1 MDSILVDQGNGL
13 PGMAFGGV
21 LELITTLFF
30 SALRVGAFLLASP
43 FFGAQSIP
51 LQVRIV
57 TGMVLSIIFFGQ
69 IDPTPILQAG
79 LLDLSMVIIIE
90 LFLGICLGLFMSILF
105 ASVALAGEKIAASG
119 GLGFA
124 AQVDPTSGG
133 QTPVISNI
141 LTLFLIVTFLSLDG
155 HLSLIR
161 AISYSYAVFPFGGNF
176 PLKDTSEYGID
187 AAGEMFQIATI
198 IMLPI
203 VALLLL
209 TNFAIGVITRSAPTL
224 NLFSFGF
231 PMTLIAVFLALYASA
246 TPFGYG
252 MQALSEFSLDFVAG
266 FLTGLVNGQ

>member
-1 MDSILVDQGNGL
+1 MEQGNGL

-21 LELITTLFF
+21 LELITIVFF

-57 TGMVLSIIFFGQ
+57 TAMVLSIVFFDQ
-69 IDPTPILQAG
+69 IDPTPILHAG
-79 LLDLSMVIIIE
+79 LLDLVKIVFVE
-90 LFLGICLGLFMSILF
+90 LFAGISMGLLISILF

-141 LTLFLIVTFLSLDG
+141 LTLFLIVMFLSLDG
-155 HLSLIR
+155 HLALIR
-161 AISYSYAVFPFGGNF
+161 AISESYVLFPFGGHF
-176 PLKDTSEYGID
+176 PLKSTSEYGLD
-187 AAGEMFQIATI
+187 AGGAMFKIASV

-209 TNFAIGVITRSAPTL
+209 TNFAIGVITRSAPQL

-231 PMTLIAVFLALYASA
+231 PMTLLVVFVALYASA
-246 TPFGYG
+246 TPLGYA
-252 MQALSEFSLDFVAG
+252 MEELSEFSLDFLSG
-266 FLTGLVNGQ
+266 FLTGLANGE

>member
-1 MDSILVDQGNGL
+1 MESLITDQGNGL
-13 PGMAFGGV
+13 PGMAIGGI
-21 LELITTLFF
+21 LELITIVFF

-57 TGMVLSIIFFGQ
+57 TAMVLSIVFFGQ
-69 IDPTPILQAG
+69 IDSAPILQAG
-79 LLDLSMVIIIE
+79 LLDLTKVIFIE
-90 LFLGICLGLFMSILF
+90 LFAGICMGLFLSILF

-141 LTLFLIVTFLSLDG
+141 LTLFLVVTFLSLDG
-155 HLSLIR
+155 HLALIR
-161 AISYSYAVFPFGGNF
+161 AISQSYVFFPFGGNF
-176 PLKDTSEYGID
+176 PLKSASEYGIN

-209 TNFAIGVITRSAPTL
+209 TNFAIGVITRSAPQL

-231 PMTLIAVFLALYASA
+231 PMTLLVVFLALYASA
-246 TPFGYG
+246 TPLGYA
-252 MQALSEFSLDFVAG
+252 MEAVSEFSLNFLSG
-266 FLTGLVNGQ
+266 FLTGLADGK